1 MVRNKL
7 EKWEN
12 YVNSYIFA
20 NFEKLERWIA
30 KREVADNDGAIYNYI
45 QFPKPENGR
54 ILTKAFLELLIHA
67 IEVDVDVCE
76 NIFGPAYKKGSAE
89 IIDDGEN
96 LSIVW
101 NKHLYADLLDKIG
114 DDENGGRWNTMMREL
129 YDWDVWTGVP
139 TNLSK
144 EEIERR
150 KKIDAE
156 LNRLAIALNDPKLGT
171 AHRTPKQMEDIYN
184 SYHFKGID
192 D

>member
-1 MVRNKL
+1 MVRNKT
-7 EKWEN
+7 ERWEN
-12 YVNSYIFA
+12 YVNGYIFA

-30 KREVADNDGAIYNYI
+30 KRGAADNDGTIYNYI

-54 ILTKAFLELLIHA
+54 ILTKAFLELMIQ
-67 IEVDVDVCE
+67 IMEVDDDVRE
-76 NIFGPAYKKGSAE
+76 NIFGPEYKKGSAE

-101 NKHLYADLLDKIG
+101 NKHLYEDLLDEA
-114 DDENGGRWNTMMREL
+114 DDETSGSWNTMMRVL

-139 TNLSK
+139 INLSK

-156 LNRLAIALNDPKLGT
+156 LNRLAVALNDPKLGT
-171 AHRTPKQMEDIYN
+171 AHRTPKQMEAIYN
-184 SYHFKGID
+184 NYRFKDID

>member
-1 MVRNKL
+1 MARNKT
-7 EKWEN
+7 ERWEN

-30 KREVADNDGAIYNYI
+30 KRGVADNNGAIYNYI
-45 QFPKPENGR
+45 QFPKSENGR
-54 ILTKAFLELLIHA
+54 ILTKAFLELMVQTM
-67 IEVDVDVCE
+67 EVDNDVCE
-76 NIFGPAYKKGSAE
+76 NIFGPEYKKGSAE

-101 NKHLYADLLDKIG
+101 NKHLYEDLLDEAD
-114 DDENGGRWNTMMREL
+114 DDETSGSWNTIMRLL
-129 YDWDVWTGVP
+129 YDWDAWTGVP

-150 KKIDAE
+150 KKIDTE
-156 LNRLAIALNDPKLGT
+156 LNRMAVALNDPKLGT
-171 AHRTPKQMEDIYN
+171 AHRTPKQMEEIYN
-184 SYHFKGID
+184 NYRFKGID

>member
-1 MVRNKL
+1 MVRNTT
-7 EKWEN
+7 ERWEN
-12 YVNSYIFA
+12 YVNGYIFA

-30 KREVADNDGAIYNYI
+30 KRGAADNDGTIYNYI

-54 ILTKAFLELLIHA
+54 ILTKAFLELMIQ
-67 IEVDVDVCE
+67 IMEVDDDVRE
-76 NIFGPAYKKGSAE
+76 NIFGPEYKKGSAE

-101 NKHLYADLLDKIG
+101 NKHLYEDLLDEV
-114 DDENGGRWNTMMREL
+114 DDETGGSWNTMMRVL

-156 LNRLAIALNDPKLGT
+156 LNRLAVALNDPKLGT
-171 AHRTPKQMEDIYN
+171 ANRTPKQMEAIYN
-184 SYHFKGID
+184 NYRFKDID
-192 D
+192 N

>member
-1 MVRNKL
+1 MARNKT
-7 EKWEN
+7 KRWEN

-30 KREVADNDGAIYNYI
+30 KREVADNNGAIYNYI
-45 QFPKPENGR
+45 QFPKSENGR
-54 ILTKAFLELLIHA
+54 ILTKAFLELMIQTM
-67 IEVDVDVCE
+67 EGDVVVCE
-76 NIFGPAYKKGSAE
+76 NIFGPEYKMGSAE

-101 NKHLYADLLDKIG
+101 NKHLYEDLLNEVS
-114 DDENGGRWNTMMREL
+114 DDETGGSWNTMMRLL
-129 YDWDVWTGVP
+129 YDWDVWTGAP

-156 LNRLAIALNDPKLGT
+156 LNRMAVALNDPKLGT
-171 AHRTPKQMEDIYN
+171 ANRTPKQMEVIYN
-184 SYHFKGID
+184 NYRFKGID

>member
-1 MVRNKL
+1 M
-7 EKWEN
+7 E
-12 YVNSYIFA
+12 
-20 NFEKLERWIA
+20 
-30 KREVADNDGAIYNYI
+30 AD
-45 QFPKPENGR
+45 
-54 ILTKAFLELLIHA
+54 
-67 IEVDVDVCE
+67 VVVCE

-114 DDENGGRWNTMMREL
+114 DDENRGRWNTMMREL
-129 YDWDVWTGVP
+129 YDWDVWNGAP